1 MRKPNLLLLV
11 PVSWAGLWTTHLA
24 TGAVN
29 ALVHDRDPYAP
40 EDIDYVLSFR
50 PPPGVLQRLP
60 RLKAAF
66 CLGAGVD
73 GFLSNGDYPA
83 HIPLVRFVDRTLS
96 AEMTQYVLLHVLM
109 IHRHQRL
116 FDAAQPLRRWAQ
128 MILPRR
134 TEDTH
139 IGLLGMGEIGAF
151 AAESLRRLGFT
162 LSGWSRT
169 RKRIDGVKSFAGDD
183 ELHAFLGQAD
193 IVVCLLSLTRK
204 TKGIL
209 NAKSFA
215 AMRKGSHVV
224 NVARGGHLI
233 EADLIAALDSGHLA
247 GAVLDV
253 FEKEPLPET
262 SPIWTHPKITVTPHI
277 AAISEPPVAV
287 RWVLEGIASF
297 ERGERPAN
305 IVDVETAY

>member
-1 MRKPNLLLLV
+1 MRKPNLLLMV
-11 PVSWAGLWTTHLA
+11 PVSWAGLWTSHLE
-24 TGAVN
+24 TGAIR
-29 ALVHDRDPYAP
+29 ALVHGRDPYAP
-40 EDIDYVLSFR
+40 QDIDYVLSFR
-50 PPPGVLQRLP
+50 PPQGVLQSLP

-73 GFLSNGDYPA
+73 GFLSSGDYPA
-83 HIPLVRFVDRTLS
+83 YIPLVRFVDRSLS

-116 FDAAQPLRRWAQ
+116 FDAAQPERRWAQ

-151 AAESLRRLGFT
+151 AAASLRRLGFAV
-162 LSGWSRT
+162 SGWSRT
-169 RKRIDGVKSFAGDD
+169 RKDIEGIGSFAGEA
-183 ELHAFLGQAD
+183 ELAEFLGQAD

-209 NAKSFA
+209 NAKTFA
-215 AMRKGSHVV
+215 AMRKGSTIV

-233 EADLIAALDSGHLA
+233 EADLIEALDSGHLA

-277 AAISEPPVAV
+277 AAISEPPVAA
-287 RWVLEGIASF
+287 RWVLEGIAAF

-305 IVDVETAY
+305 IVDIEQAY